1 MFAVSL
7 LERPPPFAASST
19 VLGWLPAE
27 GGGVEDGVED
37 GGEGEGGVGLNDFTE
52 NREWFLIFAEY
63 PLWCSVHGGFSLR
76 CGCKMKER
84 S

>member
-7 LERPPPFAASST
+7 LESPPPFAASST

-27 GGGVEDGVED
+27 GGGAED

-52 NREWFLIFAEY
+52 NREWLLLLAEY
-63 PLWCSVHGGFSLR
+63 LLWRRVHAGGFF
-76 CGCKMKER
+76 CVVGVK
-84 S
+84 